1 MSVPPEMNRDKKA
14 CFKLK
19 SSELLRSLR
28 KNKSERT
35 LIFCNTVES
44 CRDVENF
51 LRRNDRRGKS
61 YNVGCYH
68 GALSAKKRNQDLA
81 SFSKRDHN
89 MDQILVCTDRAA
101 RGVDFGGSI
110 VDHVIIFDFPKDPAE
125 YIRRVG
131 RTARAGR
138 SGRSTVFAYG
148 WQLPISRKIMGKKL
162 ESFTVASSNRLRTN
176 IDDSVDSVIAS
187 NIQSGKMWKET
198 NRDKQPFY
206 LYNDNE

>member
-1 MSVPPEMNRDKKA
+1 MNRDKKA

-35 LIFCNTVES
+35 LVFCNTVDS

-51 LRRNDRRGKS
+51 LRRNDRREKS
-61 YNVGCYH
+61 YKVGCYH
-68 GALSAKKRNQDLA
+68 GALSPSKRNQDLA
-81 SFSKRDHN
+81 SFSRREHN
-89 MDQILVCTDRAA
+89 VDQILICTDRAA

-110 VDHVIIFDFPKDPAE
+110 VDHVVIFDFPKDPAE

-138 SGRSTVFAYG
+138 SGISTVFAYG
-148 WQLPISRKIMGKKL
+148 WQLPIARNIMGSKL
-162 ESFTVASSNRLRTN
+162 ESFSIASSNKIRGN
-176 IDDSVDSVIAS
+176 DESVDSMIGS
-187 NIQSGKMWKET
+187 NIQEGRLWKESPGK
-198 NRDKQPFY
+198 NSYFFDDDERW
-206 LYNDNE
+206 